1 MRNYYE
7 DQLDD
12 RVSEP
17 LLEPIHQDDKFHI
30 NFRTWLN
37 SIHYSRWQSFSGVC
51 FYVSVVGTTYAFGV
65 YSDLLKNNLGFSQ
78 NGIDV
83 IASVGNTGLYLS
95 LLGGILLDRFGLH
108 MVVYLGGFLIFA
120 GFFYIWLAIEGYVP
134 ADIFSVSVFFLLSQF
149 GVCCHIS
156 SAVTCAVRLF
166 PKEVRGSAVG
176 LAKGYFGLSSAV
188 LSDFS
193 GGYFSNSKE
202 YFILF
207 IAISIPLI
215 GCVGV
220 SLANF
225 LPQHAISLEF
235 DEKRGIS
242 TSLLPFFMHWSI
254 LFLVLSIVG
263 YVQYAYDYTGK
274 SSLIAPSFL
283 AITILSILIIPSF
296 YGERIIKDDIW
307 YKSSTSNNSAISG
320 EKYEKKKLNQRNEI
334 SEENSSTA
342 CLGINSSEY
351 DHLESCDNEK
361 LDLRGMQ
368 TGKRGCARTDAGTD
382 SGLYFGKEE
391 DNWMRSRT
399 VSTDDEIDINIR
411 YKELQKNDK
420 IDFNNEVK
428 NKLDKTAAL
437 VSEKT
442 KNRPN
447 QIESQTAHVK
457 GRKYGYGAVTPL
469 KVKDEYEN
477 KKKGKVKLDEIGY
490 KSFADGIPKR
500 DDDTG
505 NIINHEDRCSVEY
518 YDEDKDRNQIEN
530 QSIEMNECFFGA
542 SIPLSVSVRTWRFWS
557 LYVSFLTIC
566 GTGLMVIDNINVI
579 SQALEKQ
586 PNDYFVT
593 LLSLANGA
601 GRVTAGYTS
610 DLISKYFSKLQF
622 LSFIAILM
630 GISNILFAIGSPEYL
645 YLSLLFVGYLF
656 GCTVSLLAVI
666 VADTFGPKY
675 ISTNFGAV
683 DSAPIFGSYIFVT
696 GIVTLFYETN
706 TVNELG
712 EKSCIGASCFRKPFM
727 INSVCC
733 FSVAFILYR
742 MHLTTPMGK
751 FDAHSISTRVKH

>member
-1 MRNYYE
+1 MLNYYE

-17 LLEPIHQDDKFHI
+17 LLEPIHQNKI
-30 NFRTWLN
+30 NQVSYRTWL
-37 SIHYSRWQSFSGVC
+37 SRIHFSRWQSFSGVC

-108 MVVYLGGFLIFA
+108 MVVYLGGFLIFI
-120 GFFYIWLAIEGYVP
+120 GFFYIWLAVDGYVP
-134 ADIFSVSVFFLLSQF
+134 ADIFSVSFFFLLSQF

-193 GGYFSNSKE
+193 SGYFSNSKK

-235 DEKRGIS
+235 DEKRGIK
-242 TSLLPFFMHWSI
+242 TSLLPFLMHWST
-254 LFLVLSIVG
+254 LFLVLSTVG

-274 SSLIAPSFL
+274 SSLIAPSIL

-296 YGERIIKDDIW
+296 YGERIIEDDIW
-307 YKSSTSNNSAISG
+307 YKNGPSNNSNINVDV
-320 EKYEKKKLNQRNEI
+320 YENNMSKPRFENVTVHDK
-334 SEENSSTA
+334 NSSTTY
-342 CLGINSSEY
+342 LGINSSEY
-351 DHLESCDNEK
+351 DNRKSCDDET
-361 LDLRGMQ
+361 LDLKGIQ
-368 TGKRGCARTDAGTD
+368 PWKRADARTYAHNDNGV
-382 SGLYFGKEE
+382 YFGKGE

-399 VSTDDEIDINIR
+399 VSSDDEIDINI
-411 YKELQKNDK
+411 LKNDK
-420 IDFNNEVK
+420 IHFNQ
-428 NKLDKTAAL
+428 NKVDVTAAS
-437 VSEKT
+437 VSGKS
-442 KNRPN
+442 KNRQN
-447 QIESQTAHVK
+447 QIENQRAHVK
-457 GRKYGYGAVTPL
+457 DRKYGYGSVTPL
-469 KVKDEYEN
+469 KEKDENDNTQKIKGKIDETDYESLMDRYPKGDEN
-477 KKKGKVKLDEIGY
+477 KGTSSKHKDRCRVGY
-490 KSFADGIPKR
+490 F
-500 DDDTG
+500 DDD
-505 NIINHEDRCSVEY
+505 R
-518 YDEDKDRNQIEN
+518 DRNQIEN
-530 QSIEMNECFFGA
+530 ESTESNECFYGD
-542 SIPLSVSVRTWRFWS
+542 SVPLSVSVRTWRFWS
-557 LYVSFLTIC
+557 LYFSFLTIC

-579 SQALEKQ
+579 SEALGKQ

-622 LSFIAILM
+622 LSTIAALM
-630 GISNILFAIGSPEYL
+630 GITNILFAIGSPEYL
-645 YLSLLFVGYLF
+645 NLSLLFVGYLF

-675 ISTNFGAV
+675 ISTNFGAI
-683 DSAPIFGSYIFVT
+683 DSAPILGSYVFVT

-706 TVNELG
+706 TVNDLG
-712 EKSCIGASCFRKPFM
+712 ERSCIGASCFREPFL
-727 INSVCC
+727 INSFCC
-733 FSVAFILYR
+733 FSVAFILYQ
-742 MHLTTPMGK
+742 MHLTTPMGN
-751 FDAHSISTRVKH
+751 FDANLLSNRIKI